1 MISKTLRHSLFF
13 LSIAGMITCVSSG
26 CREETIDRE
35 AWIERGEA
43 TLKPFKEK
51 LMGALM
57 EGLKDGPEGAID
69 VCRVL
74 APEIAEEVGSPGVR
88 VGRTSH
94 RLRNERNAPREWVRP
109 LLEVYVASP
118 DKSEPEVVRIDEGRV
133 GYVEP
138 IHVKTMCLGCHGSDL
153 SPSIAARI
161 DENYPNDRARGFEVG
176 DFRGL
181 FWVEF
186 SGLD

>member
-1 MISKTLRHSLFF
+1 MKSLTLRHVIFL
-13 LSIAGMITCVSSG
+13 LSIIGLIVCGSSG
-26 CREETIDRE
+26 CRDESIDRE
-35 AWIERGEA
+35 AWITRGEA
-43 TLKPFKEK
+43 TLKPFKQK

-74 APEIAEEVGSPGVR
+74 APEIAEEVSSPEIQ

-94 RLRNERNAPREWVRP
+94 RLRNERNAPREWIRP
-109 LLEVYVASP
+109 LLDEYVVNP
-118 DKSEPEVVRIDEGRV
+118 DKLDPEVVRIDEDRV

-161 DENYPNDRARGFEVG
+161 DENYPGDQARGFEDG

-186 SGLD
+186 SGIE